1 MENDR
6 PGRDKNNKSEMNMNR
21 YKLVPLT
28 AAIVTAISAPVTMA
42 EDLFELEEIVVTA
55 TKRATNLQD
64 TPVTV
69 NAFDSSTIQDAG
81 INNAGDLANSTPSLS
96 VNSNTSPFTARLTIR
111 GIGTAQTDPALEPSV
126 GMFVDGIYVGRS
138 GLGMSDLTDIER
150 IEVLQGPQGTLYG
163 KNTNAGAISITT
175 KAPNLEEYEGYV
187 ETSVGNYDMK
197 KITVAASGPITDTLG
212 FRLSGNVNQKDGY
225 LENETGNDDNGAD
238 DWNMIGKLLWQAS
251 DDLSVQLNFSHIERD
266 TDCCGSDPLHSDF
279 VQNELANQ
287 GLTVLDNDN
296 KDYKISNNVDTAF
309 TLKADAV
316 SLVVDY
322 DLAMGSIKSIT
333 SWDEYK
339 YNSTYDADQ
348 SQLDILTITD
358 EQSEGDSFSQEL
370 RFSSDTDGD
379 IDYQAGLFYY
389 QQTTQRGDGSSSVEI
404 GDDFI
409 TVGSQALELPAALLG
424 LMAQPGDTASTKH
437 AWETETLAVFGQ
449 ATWHA
454 TDSLHIT
461 AGLRW
466 TDEEKDA
473 DLFSETSST
482 ALGFLPADFFGPGSP
497 PVDLTTIPADLLG
510 PGVPASDVE
519 LSRIIDGI
527 LTPVD
532 AKLSRRS
539 INTDWLLNV
548 SYDLNEDSMV
558 FASASTGS
566 KSGGFN
572 GVNGTAEEREFG
584 DEKTRSY
591 ELGIKTTVLDNRLRV
606 NATAFLTEVDDYQQ
620 QLQLDTGAGTTVR
633 NEGAVEVNG
642 IDLNIDALPLP
653 NLTLSAGL
661 LYLNKYEIT
670 EGVNE
675 GDELTYTAELSGN
688 FAATYAVPVADGTA
702 YARFDYSFKG
712 DHFTVVGSD
721 YEQDIE
727 NINLKMGW
735 RNDNWNFSVWGKNL
749 KDEAYASVAT
759 NPIKFT
765 GSTAYFLAPPR
776 TYGVT
781 ARYDF

>member
-1 MENDR
+1 
-6 PGRDKNNKSEMNMNR
+6 MNR
-21 YKLVPLT
+21 YKLVPLA
-28 AAIVTAISAPVTMA
+28 AAIVTAISAPTTMA
-42 EDLFELEEIVVTA
+42 EEFALEEIVVTA

-69 NAFDSSTIQDAG
+69 NAFDSSTIQEAG

-126 GMFVDGIYVGRS
+126 GMFVDGVYVGRS

-175 KAPNLEEYEGYV
+175 KTPNLEEYEGYV
-187 ETSVGNYDMK
+187 ETSIGNYDMK

-212 FRLSGNVNQKDGY
+212 FRLSGNVNQQDGY
-225 LENETGNDDNGAD
+225 LENETGNDNNGAD
-238 DWNMIGKLLWQAS
+238 DWNMIGKILWQPT
-251 DDLSVQLNFSHIERD
+251 DDLSIQLNLSHIERD

-287 GLTVLDNDN
+287 GLTVLKNDN
-296 KDYKISNNVDTAF
+296 KDYKISTNVDTEF
-309 TLKADAV
+309 ELEADAV
-316 SLVVDY
+316 SLVLDY
-322 DLAMGSIKSIT
+322 DLSMGSIKSIT

-339 YNSTYDADQ
+339 YNTTYDVDQ

-358 EQSEGDSFSQEL
+358 EHHKGDSFSQEF
-370 RFSSDTDGD
+370 RFSSETDGA

-389 QQTTQRGDGSSSVEI
+389 QQTTQRGDGRPGLVI
-404 GDDFI
+404 GDDFN
-409 TVGSQALELPAALLG
+409 TVAAEALSPLVG
-424 LMAQPGDTASTKH
+424 FMAQPGDIASFNH

-454 TDSLHIT
+454 TESLHIT

-473 DLFSETSST
+473 DLLSEANST
-482 ALGFLPADFFGPGSP
+482 ALGFVPPNTIPVDPGP
-497 PVDLTTIPADLLG
+497 PVVLNPDPIDTGLLI
-510 PGVPASDVE
+510 E
-519 LSRIIDGI
+519 GI
-527 LTPVD
+527 VSPID

-548 SYDLNEDSMV
+548 SYDLNEDTMI

-591 ELGIKTTVLDNRLRV
+591 ELGIKTTLLDSRLRV
-606 NATAFLTEVDDYQQ
+606 NASAFLTEVDDYQQ
-620 QLQLDTGAGTTVR
+620 QVQLDTGAGSTVR
-633 NEGAVEVNG
+633 NQGALEVSG

-670 EGVNE
+670 EGENK
-675 GDELTYTAELSGN
+675 GDKLSYTAELNGN
-688 FAATYAVPVADGTA
+688 FAATYAIPAGDGTA
-702 YARFDYSFKG
+702 YARFDYTFKG
-712 DHFTVVGSD
+712 NHTTTSGSL

-735 RNDNWNFSVWGKNL
+735 RNDNWSFSVWGKNL

-759 NPIKFT
+759 NPIAFT

>member
-1 MENDR
+1 
-6 PGRDKNNKSEMNMNR
+6 MNR
-21 YKLVPLT
+21 YKLVPLA
-28 AAIVTAISAPVTMA
+28 AAIVTAIAAPTTMA
-42 EDLFELEEIVVTA
+42 EEFALEEIVVTA

-69 NAFDSSTIQDAG
+69 NAFDSSTIQEAG
-81 INNAGDLANSTPSLS
+81 INNASDLANSTPSLS

-126 GMFVDGIYVGRS
+126 GMFVDGVYVGRS

-175 KAPNLEEYEGYV
+175 KTPNLEEYEGYV
-187 ETSVGNYDMK
+187 ETSIGNYDMK

-212 FRLSGNVNQKDGY
+212 FRLSGNVNQQDGY

-238 DWNMIGKLLWQAS
+238 DWNMIGKILWQPT
-251 DDLSVQLNFSHIERD
+251 DDLSIQLNVSHIERD
-266 TDCCGSDPLHSDF
+266 TDCCGSDPLHSTF
-279 VQNELANQ
+279 VQTELANQ
-287 GLTVLDNDN
+287 GLTVLKNDN
-296 KDYKISNNVDTAF
+296 KDYKISNDVDTAF
-309 TLKADAV
+309 EMEADAV

-333 SWDEYK
+333 SWDDYE
-339 YNSTYDADQ
+339 YNSTYDVDQ

-358 EQSEGDSFSQEL
+358 EYNEGDSFSQEF
-370 RFSSDTDGD
+370 RFSSETDGD
-379 IDYQAGLFYY
+379 IDYQAGIFYY
-389 QQTTQRGDGSSSVEI
+389 EQTTQRGDGSSAVEI
-404 GDDFI
+404 GDDFN
-409 TVGSQALELPAALLG
+409 TVAAQALGAGALVNF
-424 LMAQPGDTASTKH
+424 MSQSGDYATSKH
-437 AWETETLAVFGQ
+437 VWETETLAIFGQ

-473 DLFSETSST
+473 DLFSETFTT
-482 ALGFLPADFFGPGSP
+482 AP
-497 PVDLTTIPADLLG
+497 
-510 PGVPASDVE
+510 
-519 LSRIIDGI
+519 DGI
-527 LTPVD
+527 WPGGPQAGEPIAKIIEGIFTPVD

-539 INTDWLLNV
+539 INKDWLLNV
-548 SYDLNEDSMV
+548 SYDLNEDTMI

-572 GVNGTAEEREFG
+572 GVNGTADEREFE

-591 ELGIKTTVLDNRLRV
+591 ELGIKTTLLDSRLRV
-606 NATAFLTEVDDYQQ
+606 NASAFLTEVDNYQQ
-620 QLQLDTGAGTTVR
+620 QVQLETGAGTTVR
-633 NEGAVEVNG
+633 NEGALEVNG

-670 EGVNE
+670 EGASE
-675 GDELTYTAELSGN
+675 GDELSYSAELSGN

-735 RNDNWNFSVWGKNL
+735 RNDNWNISVWGKNL
-749 KDEAYASVAT
+749 KDEAYASVAS

>member
-1 MENDR
+1 
-6 PGRDKNNKSEMNMNR
+6 MNR
-21 YKLVPLT
+21 YKLVPLA
-28 AAIVTAISAPVTMA
+28 AAIVTAIAAPTTMA
-42 EDLFELEEIVVTA
+42 EEFALEEIVVTA

-69 NAFDSSTIQDAG
+69 NAFDSSTIQEAG
-81 INNAGDLANSTPSLS
+81 INNASDLANSTPSLS
-96 VNSNTSPFTARLTIR
+96 VNTNTSPFTARLTIR

-126 GMFVDGIYVGRS
+126 GMFVDGVYVGRS

-175 KAPNLEEYEGYV
+175 KTPNLEEYEGYV
-187 ETSVGNYDMK
+187 ETSIGNYDMK

-212 FRLSGNVNQKDGY
+212 FRLSGNVNQQDGY

-238 DWNMIGKLLWQAS
+238 DWNMIGKILWQPT
-251 DDLSVQLNFSHIERD
+251 DDLSVQLNLSHIERD
-266 TDCCGSDPLHSDF
+266 TDCCGSDPLHSTAMQD
-279 VQNELANQ
+279 QLALD
-287 GLTVLDNDN
+287 GLTVLKNDN
-296 KDYKISNNVDTAF
+296 KDYKISNDVDTAF
-309 TLKADAV
+309 EMEADAA
-316 SLVVDY
+316 SLIVDY

-333 SWDEYK
+333 SWDDYE
-339 YNSTYDADQ
+339 YNSTYDVDQ

-358 EQSEGDSFSQEL
+358 ERNEGDSFSQEF
-370 RFSSDTDGD
+370 RFSSETDGD
-379 IDYQAGLFYY
+379 IDYQAGIFYY
-389 QQTTQRGDGSSSVEI
+389 EQTTQRGDGSPAVVL
-404 GDDFI
+404 GDDFN
-409 TVGSQALELPAALLG
+409 TVAAQALINPATGLPIGPAIAGLAA
-424 LMAQPGDTASTKH
+424 AGDNASSKH
-437 AWETETLAVFGQ
+437 IWDTETLAVFGQ

-473 DLFSETSST
+473 DLFSETTSN
-482 ALGFLPADFFGPGSP
+482 ALHPDP
-497 PVDLTTIPADLLG
+497 
-510 PGVPASDVE
+510 
-519 LSRIIDGI
+519 SRHIVNGI
-527 LTPVD
+527 FTPID

-548 SYDLNEDSMV
+548 SYDLNEDTMI

-572 GVNGTAEEREFG
+572 GVNGAADEREFG

-591 ELGIKTTVLDNRLRV
+591 ELGIKTTLLDSRLRV
-606 NATAFLTEVDDYQQ
+606 NASAFLTEVDDYQQ

-633 NEGAVEVNG
+633 NEGALEVNG

-670 EGVNE
+670 EGDAE
-675 GDELTYTAELSGN
+675 GDKLVQSAELSGN
-688 FAATYAVPVADGTA
+688 FAATYVLPVADGTA
-702 YARFDYSFKG
+702 YARFDYTFKG
-712 DHFTVVGSD
+712 DHYTIVGSD

-759 NPIKFT
+759 NPIAFT

>member
-1 MENDR
+1 
-6 PGRDKNNKSEMNMNR
+6 MNC
-21 YKLVPLT
+21 YKLVPLA
-28 AAIVTAISAPVTMA
+28 AAIVTAISAPITLA
-42 EDLFELEEIVVTA
+42 EQLTLEEIVVTA

-69 NAFDSSTIQDAG
+69 NAFDSSTIQEAG
-81 INNAGDLANSTPSLS
+81 INNASDLANSTPSLS
-96 VNSNTSPFTARLTIR
+96 VNTNTSPFTARLTIR

-126 GMFVDGIYVGRS
+126 GMFIDGVYAGRS

-175 KAPNLEEYEGYV
+175 KAPNLESYEGYV
-187 ETSVGNYDMK
+187 ETTIGDYDLK
-197 KITVAASGPITDTLG
+197 KLTVAASGPITDTLG
-212 FRLSGNVNQKDGY
+212 FRLSGNVNQQDGY
-225 LENETGNDDNGAD
+225 LENETGNNDNGAD
-238 DWNMIGKLLWQAS
+238 DWNMIGKILWQPT
-251 DDLSVQLNFSHIERD
+251 DELSVQLNLSHIERD
-266 TDCCGSDPLHSDF
+266 TDCCGSDPLHSTF

-287 GLTVLDNDN
+287 GLTVLKNDN

-309 TLKADAV
+309 EMEADAV

-333 SWDEYK
+333 SWDDYEYS
-339 YNSTYDADQ
+339 STYDVDQ

-358 EQSEGDSFSQEL
+358 EQSQGDSFSQEL
-370 RFSSDTDGD
+370 RFSSETDGA
-379 IDYQAGLFYY
+379 IDYQAGIFYY
-389 QQTTQRGDGSSSVEI
+389 QQTTQRGDGSPAVEI
-404 GDDFI
+404 GDDFN
-409 TVGSQALELPAALLG
+409 TVAAQALTPTIPF
-424 LMAQPGDTASTKH
+424 MAQPGDTASSKH
-437 AWETETLAVFGQ
+437 AWETETLAIFGQ

-454 TDSLHIT
+454 TEKLNIT

-473 DLFSETSST
+473 DLFSETNST
-482 ALGFLPADFFGPGSP
+482 ALGYIPAGTIVVAPGPTFN
-497 PVDLTTIPADLLG
+497 PVDIPTG
-510 PGVPASDVE
+510 
-519 LSRIIDGI
+519 RIIDNI
-527 LTPVD
+527 FTPVD

-539 INTDWLLNV
+539 INKDWLLNA
-548 SYDLNEDSMV
+548 SYDLNEDTMI

-572 GVNGTAEEREFG
+572 GVNGTADEREFG

-591 ELGIKTTVLDNRLRV
+591 ELGIKTTLLDSRLRI

-620 QLQLDTGAGTTVR
+620 QVQLDTGAGTTVR
-633 NEGAVEVNG
+633 NEGALEVNG
-642 IDLNIDALPLP
+642 LDLNIDVLPLP

-670 EGVNE
+670 EGDTE
-675 GDELTYTAELSGN
+675 GDELPYSAELSGN
-688 FAATYAVPVADGTA
+688 FAATYVLPVADGMA
-702 YARFDYSFKG
+702 YARFDYNFKG

-721 YEQDIE
+721 YQQDIE

-749 KDEAYASVAT
+749 KDEAYASVST
-759 NPIKFT
+759 NPISFT

>member
-1 MENDR
+1 
-6 PGRDKNNKSEMNMNR
+6 MNR

-28 AAIVTAISAPVTMA
+28 AAIVTAISAPATMA
-42 EDLFELEEIVVTA
+42 EDFFELEEIVVTA

-69 NAFDSSTIQDAG
+69 NAFDSSTIQEAG
-81 INNAGDLANSTPSLS
+81 INNAKDLANSTPSLS

-212 FRLSGNVNQKDGY
+212 FRLSGNVNQQDGY

-238 DWNMIGKLLWQAS
+238 DWNMIGKILWQPT
-251 DDLSVQLNFSHIERD
+251 DDLSVQLNVSHIERD

-279 VQNELANQ
+279 VQNELASQ
-287 GLTVLDNDN
+287 GLTVLKNDN

-309 TLKADAV
+309 TLEADAV

-333 SWDEYK
+333 SWDDYK
-339 YNSTYDADQ
+339 YNSTYDVDQ

-358 EQSEGDSFSQEL
+358 ERNEGDSFSQEF
-370 RFSSDTDGD
+370 RFSSETDGD
-379 IDYQAGLFYY
+379 IDYQAGIFYY
-389 QQTTQRGDGSSSVEI
+389 EQTTQRGDGSSSVEI
-404 GDDFI
+404 GDDFN
-409 TVGSQALELPAALLG
+409 TVAAQALNPLIG
-424 LMAQPGDTASTKH
+424 FSAQPGDSASSKH
-437 AWETETLAVFGQ
+437 VWETETLAVFGQ

-466 TDEEKDA
+466 TDEEKEA
-473 DLFSETSST
+473 DLFSEANST
-482 ALGFLPADFFGPGSP
+482 ALGFIPPNTIPVNPGPP
-497 PVDLTTIPADLLG
+497 PVLNPVA
-510 PGVPASDVE
+510 
-519 LSRIIDGI
+519 IDTGLVIEGI
-527 LTPVD
+527 FTPVD

-539 INTDWLLNV
+539 INKDWLLNV
-548 SYDLNEDSMV
+548 SYDLNEDTMI

-572 GVNGTAEEREFG
+572 GVNGTADEREFE

-591 ELGIKTTVLDNRLRV
+591 ELGIKTTLLDSRLRV
-606 NATAFLTEVDDYQQ
+606 NASAFLTEVDEYQQ
-620 QLQLDTGAGTTVR
+620 QVQLDTGAGTTVR
-633 NEGAVEVNG
+633 NEGALEVNG
-642 IDLNIDALPLP
+642 LDLNIDALPLP

-670 EGVNE
+670 EGPSE
-675 GDELTYTAELSGN
+675 GDELTYSAELSGN

-735 RNDNWNFSVWGKNL
+735 RNDNWNVSVWGKNL
-749 KDEAYASVAT
+749 KDEAYASVAS
-759 NPIKFT
+759 NPIAFT

>member
-1 MENDR
+1 
-6 PGRDKNNKSEMNMNR
+6 MNR
-21 YKLVPLT
+21 YKLVPLA
-28 AAIVTAISAPVTMA
+28 AAIVTAISAPTTMA
-42 EDLFELEEIVVTA
+42 EEFALEEIVVTA

-69 NAFDSSTIQDAG
+69 NAFDSSTIQEAG
-81 INNAGDLANSTPSLS
+81 INNASDLANSTPSLS
-96 VNSNTSPFTARLTIR
+96 VNTNTSPFTARLTIR

-175 KAPNLEEYEGYV
+175 KTPNLEEYEGYV
-187 ETSVGNYDMK
+187 ETTVGNFDMK

-212 FRLSGNVNQKDGY
+212 FRLSGNVNQQDGY

-238 DWNMIGKLLWQAS
+238 DWNMIGKILWQPT
-251 DDLSVQLNFSHIERD
+251 DELSIQLNLSHIERD

-279 VQNELANQ
+279 VQNELASQ
-287 GLTVLDNDN
+287 GLTVLKNDN
-296 KDYKISNNVDTAF
+296 KDYKISNDVDTAF
-309 TLKADAV
+309 TMEADAV

-322 DLAMGSIKSIT
+322 DLSMGSIKSIT
-333 SWDEYK
+333 SWDDYE
-339 YNSTYDADQ
+339 YNSTYDVDQ

-358 EQSEGDSFSQEL
+358 ERSEGDSFSQEF
-370 RFSSDTDGD
+370 RFSSETDGD
-379 IDYQAGLFYY
+379 IDYQAGIFYY
-389 QQTTQRGDGSSSVEI
+389 QQTTQRGDGSSAVEI
-404 GDDFI
+404 GDDFN
-409 TVGSQALELPAALLG
+409 TVGSQALGLPAALLG
-424 LMAQPGDTASTKH
+424 LMAQPGDTASSKH
-437 AWETETLAVFGQ
+437 VWETETLAVFGQ

-473 DLFSETSST
+473 DLFSTTSST
-482 ALGFLPADFFGPGSP
+482 APGYLPANFFGPGTP
-497 PVDLTTIPADLLG
+497 PIDLTTIPANLLG
-510 PGVPASDVE
+510 PGVPATDVA

-527 LTPVD
+527 FTPVD

-548 SYDLNEDSMV
+548 SYDLNEDTMI

-572 GVNGTAEEREFG
+572 GVNGTADEREFG

-591 ELGIKTTVLDNRLRV
+591 ELGIKTTLLDSRLRV
-606 NATAFLTEVDDYQQ
+606 NASAFLTEVDDYQQ
-620 QLQLDTGAGTTVR
+620 QLQLDTGAGTTIR
-633 NEGAVEVNG
+633 NEGALEVNG

-670 EGVNE
+670 EGDAK
-675 GDELTYTAELSGN
+675 GDKLVQSAELSGN
-688 FAATYAVPVADGTA
+688 FAATYALPVADGTA

-712 DHFTVVGSD
+712 NHYTIVGSD

-759 NPIKFT
+759 NTFAFT